1 MPQTIWSEFAPP
13 APGEWTQ
20 QARQELSGE
29 NPFEKLKIT
38 KGSLSIQPYY
48 HEAVPA
54 SDRFALQP
62 SAESFLGARGWANCP
77 PVLVHDEARANDK
90 ALHHLNNGADGVF
103 FRLEKGSTDVSR
115 LLRNIELPYCS
126 VYFSGTVTT
135 GFIENFGKHC
145 EEQSNQKKQGAFF
158 VSEPMGADSIISI
171 PGFHS
176 LGITVNEYSTTE
188 ETIAKALAATVRTVE
203 SGSGKIPL
211 QAIFEN
217 IAFSVSTHTD
227 FFQEIA
233 KLKSLRALY
242 RLVASA
248 YGIEAQ
254 AHVHVTSAAYEKA
267 AFDPQS
273 NLLKSTTAG
282 LSAVLGGCDAL
293 TIAPADLNDSKL
305 ERLARNLSCVLRE
318 ESQLHHVA
326 DPTAGSYYL
335 DALVDE
341 LNEKAWTLF
350 NTLVA

>member
-1 MPQTIWSEFAPP
+1 MPQSIWSEFAPT
-13 APGEWTQ
+13 APDSWMQ
-20 QARQELSGE
+20 QARQELNGE
-29 NPFEKLKIT
+29 NPFEKLKIA
-38 KGSLSIQPYY
+38 KGNITIQPYY
-48 HEAVPA
+48 HQVVPA
-54 SDRFALQP
+54 ASRYALHE
-62 SAESFLGARGWANCP
+62 SAHPFLSARGWANCP
-77 PVLVHDEARANDK
+77 PVWVRDEAHANEK

-126 VYFSGTVTT
+126 VYFSGEVTP
-135 GFIENFGKHC
+135 GFLENFGKHC
-145 EEQSNQKKQGAFF
+145 QQQSNQKKQGACFA
-158 VSEPMGADSIISI
+158 SEPLRANSIISI

-176 LGITVNEYSTTE
+176 LGITVKEYSTTE
-188 ETIAKALAATVRTVE
+188 ETIAQALAAMVRAVE
-203 SGSGKIPL
+203 SRSGKTPPP
-211 QAIFEN
+211 AIVEN
-217 IAFSVSTHTD
+217 IAFSVSVHTD

-248 YGIEAQ
+248 YGSAAQ
-254 AHVHVTSAAYEKA
+254 AHVHVTSAAYQKA
-267 AFDPQS
+267 VFDPHS

-293 TIAPADLNDSKL
+293 TVEPADLNDSKL